1 MVNRSNLIPGGAA
14 KKIEGG
20 RRVMLMLPDDVHEY
34 IKANGGS
41 KYLVQLIRAIK
52 AARSI

>member
-1 MVNRSNLIPGGAA
+1 MVKHPNLIPGGAS

-34 IKANGGS
+34 IKSQGGS
-41 KYLVQLIRAIK
+41 KWLVKLLRSIK
-52 AARSI
+52 ASQEI